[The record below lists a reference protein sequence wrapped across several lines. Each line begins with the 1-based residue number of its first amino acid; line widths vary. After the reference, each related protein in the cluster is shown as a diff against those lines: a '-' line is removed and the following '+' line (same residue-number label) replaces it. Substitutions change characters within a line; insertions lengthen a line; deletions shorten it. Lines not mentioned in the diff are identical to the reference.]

1 MNRIQLGIRLLAIRR
16 VLIRH
21 GIDQLLGD
29 AELLGPAR
37 LLFRLHPAAGSQ
49 RRGEAPRGVR
59 IRQALEDLGPI
70 FVKFGQSVS
79 TRQDLLPPDIGQE
92 LTRLQDEVPP
102 FPAEQAL
109 AEVERNFGASAETVF
124 AQFDREALAAASIAQ
139 VHAARLHSGED
150 VVVKVLRPR
159 IRELIEQ
166 DLEVMYALARLAER
180 WWPEARRLRPVA
192 VVGEYEK
199 TILNELDLLREA
211 GNANQLRRNWNGSP
225 LIYVPKVYFDYCR
238 TGVMVMERIRG
249 IPVDDI
255 EALKAANV
263 NIPKL
268 AANGVEIFF
277 TQVFRDNFFHA
288 DMHPGNIF
296 VDASNPELPRYAA
309 VDFGIVGTLDE
320 RDRRYLAENFLAFFD
335 RDYYRVA
342 KLHVDSGWVPAGT
355 RVDELESAVRTV
367 CEPIFSKPL
376 KEISFGQVLLQLIA
390 VARRFNMEV
399 QPQLILLQKTLV
411 QIEGLGRVLYPD
423 LDIWQTGKPVL
434 KAWMIEQTGPKATLK
449 RLRREWPDLRYAL
462 EKLPQV
468 ARKLVDGALDERAPA
483 PVEPHESQATR
494 QAEARARHGATAGAA
509 LLISAAVWLGLGHAS
524 GLDRVAGRRG
534 RTPDALAD
542 KTVGAPSGATAAVSD
557 RSRRGAPTTSQS
569 L

>member
-1 MNRIQLGIRLLAIRR
+1 LNRGQLLVRLLSIQQ

-21 GIDQLLGD
+21 GVD
-29 AELLGPAR
+29 ELLTDSHPLAPAR
-37 LLFRLHPAAGSQ
+37 WLFRLSPASWG
-49 RRGEAPRGVR
+49 RRRHTEPRGVR

-79 TRQDLLPPDIGQE
+79 TRQDLLPPDIGLE
-92 LTRLQDEVPP
+92 LTRLQDDVPP

-109 AEVERNFGASAETVF
+109 AEVERCYGAPAETVF
-124 AQFDREALAAASIAQ
+124 ASFEREALAAASIAQ
-139 VHAARLHSGED
+139 VHAARLQTGEE
-150 VVVKVLRPR
+150 VVVKLLRPR
-159 IRELIEQ
+159 VRQLIEQ
-166 DLEVMYALARLAER
+166 DLEVLYALARIAER
-180 WWPEARRLRPVA
+180 WWPDARRLRPLA
-192 VVGEYEK
+192 VVAEYEK

-211 GNANQLRRNWNGSP
+211 GNAEQIRRNWQGSP
-225 LIYVPKVYFDYCR
+225 LMYVPKVYFDYCR
-238 TGVMVMERIRG
+238 TGVMVMERIHG
-249 IPVDDI
+249 IPIDDMA
-255 EALKAANV
+255 ALAAARV

-296 VDASNPELPRYAA
+296 VDASDPVNPRYAA
-309 VDFGIVGTLDE
+309 VDFGIVGSLEE

-342 KLHVDSGWVPAGT
+342 QLHVDSGWVPAGT

-367 CEPIFSKPL
+367 CEPLFSKPL
-376 KEISFGQVLLQLIA
+376 KEISFGQVLLQLIS

-411 QIEGLGRVLYPD
+411 QIEGLGRVLYPE

-434 KAWMIEQTGPKATLK
+434 RAWMLEQTGPRATLR

-462 EKLPQV
+462 EKLPLV
-468 ARKLVDGALDERAPA
+468 ARKLVDGALDERPPAA
-483 PVEPHESQATR
+483 PVGSGPPADTAAGS
-494 QAEARARHGATAGAA
+494 RARHGATAGAA
-509 LLISAAVWLGLGHAS
+509 LLVSAAVWLGLDTPPQWLGWVG
-524 GLDRVAGRRG
+524 GLAGLLTLW
-534 RTPDALAD
+534 RTRPD
-542 KTVGAPSGATAAVSD
+542 V
-557 RSRRGAPTTSQS
+557 
-569 L
+569 

>member
-1 MNRIQLGIRLLAIRR
+1 LNRLQLLVRLLAIRR
-16 VLIRH
+16 VLVRH
-21 GIDQLLGD
+21 GIDQLLND
-29 AELLGPAR
+29 SELLGPAR
-37 LLFRLHPAAGSQ
+37 VLFRLSPATWGP
-49 RRGEAPRGVR
+49 RRYDAPRGVR

-109 AEVERNFGASAETVF
+109 AEVERSFGAPAETVF
-124 AQFDREALAAASIAQ
+124 ASFDREALAAASIAQ

-150 VVVKVLRPR
+150 VVVKILRPR
-159 IRELIEQ
+159 VRQLIEQ
-166 DLEVMYALARLAER
+166 DLEVMYALARLAQR
-180 WWPEARRLRPVA
+180 WWPEARPLRPVDL
-192 VVGEYEK
+192 VGEYEK

-211 GNANQLRRNWNGSP
+211 ANANQLRRNWSGSP

-255 EALKAANV
+255 AALKAAKV
-263 NIPKL
+263 NIPLL

-296 VDASNPELPRYAA
+296 VDASDPEKPRYAA
-309 VDFGIVGTLDE
+309 VDFGIVGSLDE

-342 KLHVDSGWVPAGT
+342 RLHVDSGWVPPGT

-376 KEISFGQVLLQLIA
+376 KEISFGQVLLQLISA
-390 VARRFNMEV
+390 ARRFNMEV

-434 KAWMIEQTGPKATLK
+434 KAWMIEQTGPRATLR
-449 RLRREWPDLRYAL
+449 RLGREIPDLRYAL
-462 EKLPQV
+462 EKLPLV
-468 ARKLVDGALDERAPA
+468 ARKLVDGVLDERVKAPA
-483 PVEPHESQATR
+483 EPSDLPATR
-494 QAEARARHGATAGAA
+494 QAQARARHGATAGAA
-509 LLISAAVWLGLGHAS
+509 LLVSGALWLGLAAHPHWIGWVG
-524 GLDRVAGRRG
+524 GL
-534 RTPDALAD
+534 
-542 KTVGAPSGATAAVSD
+542 VGLLTLWMTRPK
-557 RSRRGAPTTSQS
+557 

>member
-1 MNRIQLGIRLLAIRR
+1 MNRVQLLLRLLSIQQ

-21 GIDQLLGD
+21 GVDELLT
-29 AELLGPAR
+29 ESRPLGPAR
-37 LLFRLHPAAGSQ
+37 WLFRLSPASWFPRRHP
-49 RRGEAPRGVR
+49 EPRAVR

-92 LTRLQDEVPP
+92 LTKLQDEVPP

-109 AEVERNFGASAETVF
+109 AEVERCYGRPASSVF
-124 AQFDREALAAASIAQ
+124 ASFEREALAAASIAQ
-139 VHAARLHSGED
+139 VHAARLPTGEE
-150 VVVKVLRPR
+150 VVVKLLRPKVR
-159 IRELIEQ
+159 QLIEQ
-166 DLEVMYALARLAER
+166 DLQVMYALARVAER
-180 WWPEARRLRPVA
+180 WWPDARRLRPVA
-192 VVGEYEK
+192 VVAEYEK

-211 GNANQLRRNWNGSP
+211 GNATQLRRNWQGSP
-225 LIYVPKVYFDYCR
+225 LMYVPQVYFDYCR
-238 TGVMVMERIRG
+238 TGVLVMERIRG
-249 IPVDDI
+249 IPIDDMVALQAARVD
-255 EALKAANV
+255 
-263 NIPKL
+263 IPKL
-268 AANGVEIFF
+268 AAHGVEIFF

-296 VDASNPELPRYAA
+296 VDASDPANPRYAA
-309 VDFGIVGTLDE
+309 VDFGIVGSLDE
-320 RDRRYLAENFLAFFD
+320 RDRRYLSENFLAFFD

-376 KEISFGQVLLQLIA
+376 KEISFGQVLLQLIS

-423 LDIWQTGKPVL
+423 LDLWQTGKPVL
-434 KAWMIEQTGPKATLK
+434 KAWMIEQTGPRATLR

-462 EKLPQV
+462 EKLPLV
-468 ARKLVDGALDERAPA
+468 ARRLVDVTLDERPT
-483 PVEPHESQATR
+483 PPPPGPG
-494 QAEARARHGATAGAA
+494 AENRDRARSLHGATAGAA
-509 LLISAAVWLGLGHAS
+509 LLVSAAIWLGLDTPPGWL
-524 GLDRVAGRRG
+524 GWVAGVAG
-534 RTPDALAD
+534 LLTLWRTRP
-542 KTVGAPSGATAAVSD
+542 KI
-557 RSRRGAPTTSQS
+557 
-569 L
+569 

>member
-1 MNRIQLGIRLLAIRR
+1 MNRIQLFVRLLAIQR

-21 GIDQLLGD
+21 GIDALL
-29 AELLGPAR
+29 AESELLGPAR
-37 LLFRLHPAAGSQ
+37 LLLRLSPRTWGP
-49 RRGEAPRGVR
+49 RRFDAPRGVR

-79 TRQDLLPPDIGQE
+79 TRQDLLPADIGQE
-92 LTRLQDEVPP
+92 LTKLQDEVPP

-109 AEVERNFGASAETVF
+109 EEVERSFGAPAETVF
-124 AQFDREALAAASIAQ
+124 ASFDREALAAASIAQ

-150 VVVKVLRPR
+150 VVVKILRPR
-159 IRELIEQ
+159 VRQLIQQ
-166 DLEVMYALARLAER
+166 DLEVMYTLARLAKR
-180 WWPEARRLRPVA
+180 WWPEARRLRPVE
-192 VVGEYEK
+192 VVSEYEK

-211 GNANQLRRNWNGSP
+211 GNATQLRRNWQGSP

-238 TGVMVMERIRG
+238 TSVMVMERIRG
-249 IPVDDI
+249 IPIDDVT
-255 EALKAANV
+255 ALKAASV

-296 VDASNPELPRYAA
+296 VDASSPENPRYCA
-309 VDFGIVGTLDE
+309 VDFGIVGSLEE

-335 RDYYRVA
+335 RDYFRVA

-376 KEISFGQVLLQLIA
+376 KEISFGQVLLQLIS
-390 VARRFNMEV
+390 VARQFNMEV

-434 KAWMIEQTGPKATLK
+434 KAWMIEQTGPKATLR

-462 EKLPQV
+462 EKLPLV
-468 ARKLVDGALDERAPA
+468 ARKLVDEVLGEGPARGGYPA
-483 PVEPHESQATR
+483 PVDPVGTPAAAWS
-494 QAEARARHGATAGAA
+494 RHGATAGAA
-509 LLISAAVWLGLGHAS
+509 LLISAAIWLGLDTSPHWVGW
-524 GLDRVAGRRG
+524 VAG
-534 RTPDALAD
+534 
-542 KTVGAPSGATAAVSD
+542 AT
-557 RSRRGAPTTSQS
+557 GLLTLWFTKPKP
-569 L
+569 

>member
-1 MNRIQLGIRLLAIRR
+1 MNRLQLLVRLLAIRR
-16 VLIRH
+16 VLVRH
-21 GIDQLLGD
+21 GIDQLLND
-29 AELLGPAR
+29 SELLGPAR
-37 LLFRLHPAAGSQ
+37 VLFRLSPATWGP
-49 RRGEAPRGVR
+49 RRYDAPRGVR

-79 TRQDLLPPDIGQE
+79 TRLDLLPADIGQE
-92 LTRLQDEVPP
+92 LTKLQDQVPP

-109 AEVERNFGASAETVF
+109 AEVERNFGAPAETVF
-124 AQFDREALAAASIAQ
+124 ASFDREALAAASIAQ

-150 VVVKVLRPR
+150 VVVKILRPR
-159 IRELIEQ
+159 VRQLIEQ
-166 DLEVMYALARLAER
+166 DLEVMYALARLAQR
-180 WWPEARRLRPVA
+180 WWPEARPLRPLDLVR
-192 VVGEYEK
+192 EYEK

-211 GNANQLRRNWNGSP
+211 ANANQLRRNWSGSP

-255 EALKAANV
+255 AALKAAKV
-263 NIPKL
+263 NIPLL

-296 VDASNPELPRYAA
+296 VDASDPEKPRYAA
-309 VDFGIVGTLDE
+309 VDFGIVGSLDE

-342 KLHVDSGWVPAGT
+342 RLHVDSGWVPPGT

-376 KEISFGQVLLQLIA
+376 KEISFGQVLLQLISA
-390 VARRFNMEV
+390 ARRFNMEV

-434 KAWMIEQTGPKATLK
+434 KAWMIEQTGPRATLR
-449 RLRREWPDLRYAL
+449 RLGREIPDLRYAL
-462 EKLPQV
+462 EKLPLV
-468 ARKLVDGALDERAPA
+468 ARKLVDQVLDERVPA
-483 PVEPHESQATR
+483 PVEQSDSPATR
-494 QAEARARHGATAGAA
+494 QAQARARHGATAGAA
-509 LLISAAVWLGLGHAS
+509 LLVSGALWLGLAAHPHWIGWVG
-524 GLDRVAGRRG
+524 GL
-534 RTPDALAD
+534 
-542 KTVGAPSGATAAVSD
+542 VGLLTLWMTRPK
-557 RSRRGAPTTSQS
+557 